1 MTEPVLPVPA
11 LTGVG
16 HLNAACATLGVSSEA
31 LWVGYI
37 SVGGGATFTQIE
49 RWLATT
55 DPVPDREHDMMAQ
68 ALNDWFID
76 THSVHRVPYAD
87 GLHRAVGT
95 TATDAPH
102 SD

>member
-55 DPVPDREHDMMAQ
+55 DPVPDREHDLMAQ
-68 ALNDWFID
+68 ALNDRFID
-76 THSVHRVPYAD
+76 TDSVQRVPYSD
-87 GLHRAVGT
+87 GLGRTLGK
-95 TATDAPH
+95 TATDP
-102 SD
+102 SPSE

>member
-49 RWLATT
+49 RWLATA
-55 DPVPDREHDMMAQ
+55 DPVPDREHDLMAQ

-76 THSVHRVPYAD
+76 TDSVQRVPYSD
-87 GLHRAVGT
+87 GLDRTVGT
-95 TATDAPH
+95 TATDPSP